1 MAILKIT
8 ASAVPA
14 RKLLVQNLIKRQM
27 LRMLFEFS
35 LPGVNYYLVTM
46 KETRNVPTCPPFA
59 SGE

>member
-14 RKLLVQNLIKRQM
+14 RKLLVQDLIKRQM

-35 LPGVNYYLVTM
+35 LPGANYYLVTM
-46 KETRNVPTCPPFA
+46 KET
-59 SGE
+59 